1 MKIFPEV
8 QILLCARLKDI
19 AAGER
24 QRQARKFATTSCH
37 GQPASFASRS
47 YHSVHDSIVVCRLW
61 ECVHAGRRGIC
72 LVDRGRTTHRPIE
85 NVFPRFFVT
94 VNGGKF
100 FFTFPSFL
108 LSFVRA
114 HKRE

>member
-47 YHSVHDSIVVCRLW
+47 YHSVHDSIVVVSVVGVRPCWEERDLPCRPR
-61 ECVHAGRRGIC
+61 ANNTST
-72 LVDRGRTTHRPIE
+72 DRK
-85 NVFPRFFVT
+85 RFSSFFS
-94 VNGGKF
+94 NG
-100 FFTFPSFL
+100 
-108 LSFVRA
+108 
-114 HKRE
+114 